1 MNIHELS
8 PAPNSTKKAKR
19 VGRGVGSG
27 LGKTSGRGQK
37 GQNSRSGGGVRIGFE
52 GGQMPLV
59 RRLPRRGFNNNE
71 FKKQYSIVNVCDLNK
86 LDDGTVVDI
95 ALLKE
100 KRIIGKIEK
109 FGLKVLG
116 NGELNKKLTVKAA
129 VFTKSAQEKI
139 EKAGGKIEVQ

>member
-8 PAPNSTKKAKR
+8 PAPNSTKRSKR

-52 GGQMPLV
+52 GGQMPLI
-59 RRLPRRGFNNNE
+59 RRLPRRGFNNYE
-71 FKKQYSIVNVCDLNK
+71 FKKQYSIVNVCDLDK
-86 LDDGTVVDI
+86 LEDGTVVDI
-95 ALLKE
+95 NLLKE
-100 KRIIGKIEK
+100 KGIVRKIEK

-116 NGELNKKLTVKAA
+116 NGELSKKLTVKAA
-129 VFTKSAQEKI
+129 VFTKTAQEKI
-139 EKAGGKIEVQ
+139 EKVGGKIEVL